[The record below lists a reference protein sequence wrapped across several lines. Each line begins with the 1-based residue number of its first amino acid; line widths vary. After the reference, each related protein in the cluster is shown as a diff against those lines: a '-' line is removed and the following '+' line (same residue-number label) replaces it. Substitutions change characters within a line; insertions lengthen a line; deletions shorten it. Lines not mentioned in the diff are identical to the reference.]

1 MASAAIKVVLVVM
14 SVATVVISQDNTKY
28 MDSPVYCGQEFR
40 IGENQVVYVRPRSSV
55 SSSNPPASCSITFT
69 SAQSNTN
76 YKFEL
81 TVEAVQITDCA
92 LNLNIYDGNGVGGA
106 YLSRLGCSS
115 TTSTGKLYPKS
126 NAVTFHLT
134 RTRYQYSIAGD
145 FSIIVK
151 LYYDKDGAD
160 NYIGTDSFPAGAI
173 IGVILAIILLI
184 TAGVLLGWCYKTG
197 RLPGM
202 DPYSYPATKTS
213 TQNLSTINTDTK
225 DGESNNGGFVAWH
238 NTEGKNV
245 AKESKSNFDLDDSRV
260 WESLTNVS
268 GSKVSSSSEVI
279 SVKPPKP
286 PPNWNSG
293 RNNNTRNNDNNNRN
307 GNSRGNEGNFQRS
320 DANQLSN
327 SPNSRIRGRNRGR
340 GGDINDNNGP
350 YNTINDNFTREGNDR
365 GSGNSGSG
373 LLKKGRQDGV
383 FVNPDKEGYMYD
395 YDHVKKLEGDKQ
407 GNSDPKNKT
416 QDFGSELKEAVRR
429 ASLKRQKSEN
439 QTSDSDANNANKKN
453 DESSDFASSTALNKT
468 DGETTGPDAHSSPKV
483 KKKKRKSSKERK
495 SPKSGRKHKRGDG
508 SAEGS
513 PKKETSVDDDGE
525 APPEVYA
532 PIFSGDEDN
541 DVSRD
546 YSHMYQ
552 PGYQGNRPP
561 VPPYNNQGYPVG
573 PYQPSM
579 PGMYPPGYPQGV
591 PYQQAGQAQWY
602 MEAQPNG
609 QQKMAFAMQTH
620 SQSDDSLGGHHGPP
634 NYTSTPYHRP
644 QDASALVPAG
654 TILDDPHIPQPGT
667 SLMRYDEDPLSGAKT
682 SQVVWTESKRDPT
695 DPPPDSA
702 TQVTRKTI
710 TRITAK
716 STKEDLPDNPG
727 PSLQDMSWRA
737 AQQIQATGG
746 QEPQFMSPTRGVY
759 QPNAIQYANETPDR
773 SNASYYVGPREPVR
787 HKKTPPPV
795 IHEDPTRSQAEKAF
809 KDTITLNKESEVI

>member
-134 RTRYQYSIAGD
+134 RTRYH
-145 FSIIVK
+145 
-151 LYYDKDGAD
+151 
-160 NYIGTDSFPAGAI
+160 
-173 IGVILAIILLI
+173 
-184 TAGVLLGWCYKTG
+184 
-197 RLPGM
+197 
-202 DPYSYPATKTS
+202 YPATKTS

-407 GNSDPKNKT
+407 GNGDPKNKT

-579 PGMYPPGYPQGV
+579 PG
-591 PYQQAGQAQWY
+591 
-602 MEAQPNG
+602 
-609 QQKMAFAMQTH
+609 
-620 SQSDDSLGGHHGPP
+620 
-634 NYTSTPYHRP
+634 
-644 QDASALVPAG
+644 
-654 TILDDPHIPQPGT
+654 
-667 SLMRYDEDPLSGAKT
+667 
-682 SQVVWTESKRDPT
+682 
-695 DPPPDSA
+695 
-702 TQVTRKTI
+702 
-710 TRITAK
+710 
-716 STKEDLPDNPG
+716 
-727 PSLQDMSWRA
+727 LQDMSWRA